1 MGFFNMIAN
10 AGTAVAD
17 GVNAIPGQI
26 AEIPSNAMGQLG
38 SNVDFMKALTQGPE
52 EFEKFLMEN
61 PEFMNSGSQGFMNGG
76 SQDGSSQSLIPQLP
90 QMNFPMQSS
99 GVKINQ
105 MPNFLNSAQRTLSG
119 GY

>member
-1 MGFFNMIAN
+1 MGLFNMIAN
-10 AGTAVAD
+10 AGAAVAD
-17 GVNAIPGQI
+17 GVKAIPGKI

-38 SNVDFMKALTQGPE
+38 SNVDFMKALTQDPE
-52 EFEKFLMEN
+52 EFEKFMMEN
-61 PEFMNSGSQGFMNGG
+61 PDFLSRGAQG
-76 SQDGSSQSLIPQLP
+76 GSSQSLIPQLP

-99 GVKINQ
+99 GLKINQ